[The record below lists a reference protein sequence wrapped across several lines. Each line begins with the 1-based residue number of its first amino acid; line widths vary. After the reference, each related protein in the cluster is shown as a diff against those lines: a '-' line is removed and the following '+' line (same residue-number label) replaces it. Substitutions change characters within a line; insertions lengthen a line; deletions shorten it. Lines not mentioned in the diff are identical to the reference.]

1 MIIEEIE
8 FIVITIKGMRQGCTC
23 RTRRSRSFSGGAS
36 LPYSSCFMTI
46 GYYSILRS
54 SSIPLYCFCGHLRI
68 QLFTH
73 FFTAFEAYQYGIM
86 EHYCVLI
93 LTGYIIQY
101 TYIQYN

>member
-1 MIIEEIE
+1 MLDILYKRGRE
-8 FIVITIKGMRQGCTC
+8 
-23 RTRRSRSFSGGAS
+23 

-73 FFTAFEAYQYGIM
+73 SFTVFEAYQYGIM
-86 EHYCVLI
+86 EYYCVII

-101 TYIQYN
+101 TYIQ